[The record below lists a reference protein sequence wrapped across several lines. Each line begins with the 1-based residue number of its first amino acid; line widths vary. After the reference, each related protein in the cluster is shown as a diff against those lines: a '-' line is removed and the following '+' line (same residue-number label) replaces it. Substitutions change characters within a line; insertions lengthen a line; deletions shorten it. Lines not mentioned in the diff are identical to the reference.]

1 MVVTRLEIRDNINFT
16 LDKFKS
22 AKTKNF
28 VRYKAQR
35 KRTSKTRNKKH
46 ETKRFN
52 TIAVYPLRHC

>member
-1 MVVTRLEIRDNINFT
+1 MVVTRLEIRENINFT

-35 KRTSKTRNKKH
+35 KRTSKTQNKKQ
-46 ETKRFN
+46 ETQNKM
-52 TIAVYPLRHC
+52 V